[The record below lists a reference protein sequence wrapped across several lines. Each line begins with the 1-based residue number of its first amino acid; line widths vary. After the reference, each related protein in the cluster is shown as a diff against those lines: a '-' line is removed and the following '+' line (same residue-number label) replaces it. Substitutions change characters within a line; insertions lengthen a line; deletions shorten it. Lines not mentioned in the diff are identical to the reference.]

1 MSALSLVVQVTPNA
15 RRSEFAGW
23 SRDEQNRPLL
33 LVRLQ
38 APPQE
43 GRANEELVR
52 FLSDALCCRKAEV
65 RLVRGASARRKQL
78 ELPAACEERLSAG
91 RSD

>member
-1 MSALSLVVQVTPNA
+1 MSALTLVVQVTPNA

-23 SRDEQNRPLL
+23 SLDEQNRPLL

-38 APPQE
+38 APPQD

-52 FLSDALCCRKAEV
+52 FLAEALGCRKAEI
-65 RLVRGASARRKQL
+65 RLVRGTSARRKQL
-78 ELPAACEERLSAG
+78 ELPAACAERLPA
-91 RSD
+91 R

>member
-1 MSALSLVVQVTPNA
+1 MSALTLVVQVTPKA

-38 APPQE
+38 APPQD

-52 FLSDALCCRKAEV
+52 FLAEALGCRKAEV
-65 RLVRGASARRKQL
+65 RLVRGTSARRKQL
-78 ELPAACEERLSAG
+78 ELPAICAERLPAP
-91 RSD
+91 

>member
-1 MSALSLVVQVTPNA
+1 MSALTLVVQVTPNA

-23 SRDEQNRPLL
+23 SCDEQNRPLL

-38 APPQE
+38 APPQD

-52 FLSDALCCRKAEV
+52 FLAEALGCRKAEV

-78 ELPAACEERLSAG
+78 ELPAACAERLPA
-91 RSD
+91 R

>member
-1 MSALSLVVQVTPNA
+1 MSALTLVVQVTPNA

-23 SRDEQNRPLL
+23 GFDEQNRPLL

-52 FLSDALCCRKAEV
+52 FLAGELGCRKAEV
-65 RLVRGASARRKQL
+65 RLVRGSSARRKQL
-78 ELPAACEERLSAG
+78 ELPATCAARLPP
-91 RSD
+91 R